1 MNERGKGALINAQL
15 RGVRQIKGRLF
26 DGEGG
31 MCAGGVLC
39 VEAGMYDQVGRWV
52 KGFTNRRDSP
62 GAVAGLFA
70 LDRSEW
76 EEMVNMN
83 NVLGYDFIKIAREL
97 PDSIPA

>member
-1 MNERGKGALINAQL
+1 MNERGKSALINAQL

-39 VEAGMYDQVGRWV
+39 VEAGMCDQVGRWV
-52 KGFTNRRDSP
+52 IGENPNRR
-62 GAVAGLFA
+62 GYLVGLFA
-70 LDRSEW
+70 LDRSEL

-97 PDSIPA
+97 PDSA

>member
-1 MNERGKGALINAQL
+1 MNERGKSALINAQL

-39 VEAGMYDQVGRWV
+39 VEAGMCDQVGRWV
-52 KGFTNRRDSP
+52 IGENNSRDYL
-62 GAVAGLFA
+62 VVVFA

-76 EEMVNMN
+76 QEMIRMN

-97 PDSIPA
+97 PDSA